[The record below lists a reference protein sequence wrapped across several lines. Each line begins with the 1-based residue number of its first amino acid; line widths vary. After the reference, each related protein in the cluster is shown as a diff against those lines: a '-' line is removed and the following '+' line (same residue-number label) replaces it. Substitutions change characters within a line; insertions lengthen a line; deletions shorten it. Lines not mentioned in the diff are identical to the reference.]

1 MKSSFNLRKLTAIA
15 LAGIMMCST
24 LTGCANSGLND
35 MADSI
40 NKKYG
45 TSEPAE
51 KVTVTFDADGGTC
64 NTTTLSIDKGQKI
77 TNIPSATKSNHDFL
91 GWYDTNNNQLT
102 TDTAIN
108 ENITYTAKW
117 KSKTTPVTKS
127 TVKFDANGGMCD
139 TTQIEVVDGQTISN
153 IPEPFM
159 NGYTFEGWFDDN
171 GNKLT
176 TNTVISYDIMYTAKW
191 TKDKEPEVQKWSVI
205 FNPNEGTFDNNP
217 ALQLIT
223 ITVDNGKSIDTSN
236 IPVVKRDGYDFAGWY
251 TQANGGVL
259 FEQSIKISSNRTLYA
274 HWNKQMV
281 KVTYNA
287 NGGTFSD
294 GTSSKTSD
302 IEKNATI
309 SNPPTPTRS
318 NHTFNGW
325 YTDQA
330 CTKAFNSSSKIASNI
345 TLYAKWTADK
355 PVSVTHKVTLNL
367 QGGYFTNS
375 NSTYYINVKDN
386 NVIGQLPS
394 VWKTDYEFTGW
405 NTKSDG
411 TGTAIAEDTI
421 ISSLTKSDIT
431 IYAQWQKEKDYY
443 TVTFNAAGGNCSTKS
458 VNVKKN
464 NMIGLTNIPEATKT
478 GVTFAG
484 WFDSDNNKLEEKT
497 IISKDI
503 TYTAKYVDTT
513 GSNYAVTF
521 ISKYDQGPITYTVTK
536 NSKIGKVPSNPTRKG
551 YNFQGWYTSYVE
563 NSATR
568 VTANTVVNS
577 DMTVYAKWTP
587 KTYQI
592 TYNLPEGVSW
602 SYADNNDNM
611 FMNVQLQND
620 TPYYIMD
627 DVPVRESQKD
637 ESKNTITTYEFKG
650 WSVGTSNDNL
660 YQPDDYFVPNKYTV
674 LNPQFEPHT
683 NTIKPVEPEHP
694 DNGSDNNNG
703 DNNNGDDDN
712 NNKTYT
718 SSKLSTPVAAMLQTS
733 ATKSVKTTSDS
744 DIDIQYNNSNDDISI
759 TNIQPSQ
766 NTTSNNDIV
775 IEQQTPKS
783 SSNNDIQIEQYGLID
798 DLVDI
803 IQRFTVKFNANGGAV
818 KGNTSVTKR
827 AGNTIHSLPAAFK
840 NGWISTGWWN
850 GTEHYTE
857 KTPINE
863 SVTLTAN
870 YSRQIKESDYK
881 NIINAN
887 YVRKMYKDYLLKY
900 NIDSANSDSEVINFF
915 YKNMMFKGFRP
926 ASDFDPDYYY
936 DYVRMR
942 YGTTLNTY
950 KDVYNFYIGWGL
962 NNDPTYSYC
971 KHQNG
976 TKYDDSYVAI
986 NIDRQE
992 DIFTWGKEQHKVLC
1006 ACGEIFDTIDDWT
1019 WHALEANDNK
1029 DHGESPITIK
1039 EKIFAKKEDH
1049 AHTDRNLIIYCGN
1062 SANQVTSKLISRVYD
1077 PY

>member
-1 MKSSFNLRKLTAIA
+1 MKSSFNLRKLTAVA

-40 NKKYG
+40 NKKYN

-51 KVTVTFDADGGTC
+51 KITVTFDADGGTC

-77 TNIPSATKSNHDFL
+77 TNIPSATKSKYDFL

-102 TDTAIN
+102 TDTVIN

-139 TTQIEVVDGQTISN
+139 TTKIEVINGQTISN

-176 TNTVISYDIMYTAKW
+176 TDTVISYDIMYTAKW
-191 TKDKEPEVQKWSVI
+191 TKDKEPEVQKWSVT
-205 FNPNEGTFDNNP
+205 FNPNEGTFNNNP

-223 ITVDNGKSIDTSN
+223 ITVNDGKSIDTSN

-259 FEQSIKISSNRTLYA
+259 FEQSIKISSDRTLYA

-281 KVTYNA
+281 QVTYNA

-309 SNPPTPTRS
+309 SNPPAPTRS
-318 NHTFNGW
+318 NYTFNGW

-355 PVSVTHKVTLNL
+355 PASVTHKVTLNL
-367 QGGYFTNS
+367 QGGLFKNSGTNS
-375 NSTYYINVKDN
+375 YINVKDN
-386 NVIGQLPS
+386 NVLGQIPD
-394 VWKTDYEFTGW
+394 VWKNGYTFKGW
-405 NTKSDG
+405 NTKADG
-411 TGTAIAEDTI
+411 TGTSVSEETV
-421 ISSLTKSDIT
+421 ISSLTKTDIT
-431 IYAQWQKEKDYY
+431 IYAQWEKEKDYF
-443 TVTFNAAGGNCSTKS
+443 TITFDAAGGNCSVTS
-458 VNVKKN
+458 LNIKKN
-464 NMIGLTNIPEATKT
+464 NAVLANQIPTATKS
-478 GVTFAG
+478 GMTFSG
-484 WFDSDNNKLEEKT
+484 WYDADGNKLTDEVIVTKNM
-497 IISKDI
+497 
-503 TYTAKYVDTT
+503 TYTARYVDTT

-536 NSKIGKVPSNPTRKG
+536 NSKIGKIPSNPTRKG

-563 NSATR
+563 SSATR
-568 VTANTVVNS
+568 ITANTVVNS

-592 TYNLPEGVSW
+592 TYNLPADVSW

-611 FMNVQLQND
+611 FMSVQLQND

-627 DVPVRESQKD
+627 DVPVQEDKTKD
-637 ESKNTITTYEFKG
+637 DGTIVKHIFTG
-650 WSVGTSNDNL
+650 WSTGSNNTL

-674 LNPQFEPHT
+674 LNPQFDTVE
-683 NTIKPVEPEHP
+683 IKPEPENP
-694 DNGSDNNNG
+694 DKNPDSNG

-712 NNKTYT
+712 DNKIYT
-718 SSKLSTPVAAMLQTS
+718 SSKSSTPIATMFQTP
-733 ATKSVKTTSDS
+733 ATKPVKTTSDS
-744 DIDIQYNNSNDDISI
+744 DIDIQYNDSNDDISI
-759 TNIQPSQ
+759 ANIQPSQ

-798 DLVDI
+798 DIVDI
-803 IQRFTVKFNANGGAV
+803 IQRFTVKFNANGGSV

-827 AGNTIHSLPAAFK
+827 AGNTIHTLPAAFK

-857 KTPINE
+857 KTPINK
-863 SVTLTAN
+863 SVTLTAG
-870 YSRQIKESDYK
+870 YSRQINESDYK
-881 NIINAN
+881 DIISAK

-962 NNDPTYSYC
+962 HNDPTYSYC

-976 TKYDDSYVAI
+976 TSYDDSYVAI
-986 NIDRQE
+986 NTSYSPDNYTIKTTGTK
-992 DIFTWGKEQHKVLC
+992 IKC
-1006 ACGEIFDTIDDWT
+1006 SCGEIFDTNDDWT
-1019 WHALEANDNK
+1019 NHKFIMSMMGDTSP
-1029 DHGESPITIK
+1029 HGGMEFAIT
-1039 EKIFAKKEDH
+1039 EKIFAKQEDH

-1062 SANQVTSKLISRVYD
+1062 SANQTASKLISRVYD